1 MIIKFTDGT
10 EYDDELLIMNQEE
23 LLRCRRNELVPENPQ
38 VLKRGIEGLLEY
50 RINRNKRHPDC
61 IYQGY
66 DEVEHKYFGK
76 SKTADYFELLYG
88 IDPFEI
94 GGSNTIFN
102 CWSFLSR
109 FIKGMSMEHW
119 TNEEYALANLD
130 EIFDGYERI
139 RRNLDKL
146 ADYHHSLANMMPA
159 PVGFNVSSLHDG
171 KGNFL
176 RDNDMPDIYYKRAEK
191 DFPQMYRWINDHMED
206 YSLQIFKEYESYCS
220 DGHANEPVSD
230 DPVEWVSFEYSV
242 DNAIAC
248 IEWRAMKVF
257 NSYCKRQDIK

>member
-1 MIIKFTDGT
+1 MIVVFQDGT
-10 EYDDELLIMNQEE
+10 KYDDEMLIMNKDELLI
-23 LLRCRRNELVPENPQ
+23 CRRNELVPENSP
-38 VLKRGIEGLLEY
+38 VLKSGIEGLLEY
-50 RINRNKRHPDC
+50 RINRNRRHPDC

-66 DEVEHKYFGK
+66 DEAEHKYFGK
-76 SKTADYFELLYG
+76 SKTAEYFELLYR

-94 GGSNTIFN
+94 GSSDTIFN

-109 FIKGMSMEHW
+109 FIKGMSRERC

-130 EIFDGYERI
+130 EIFDGYEGI
-139 RRNLDKL
+139 RRKLDKL
-146 ADYHHSLANMMPA
+146 ADYHHCLANLMPA
-159 PVGFNVSSLHDG
+159 PVGFNGSRSHDG
-171 KGNFL
+171 KGNYL

-191 DFPQMYRWINDHMED
+191 DFPQMYQWINDHMED
-206 YSLQIFKEYESYCS
+206 HSLQIFKEYESYCS
-220 DGHANEPVSD
+220 DGHANAPVSD
-230 DPVEWVSFEYSV
+230 DPVELVPFEYSV

>member
-1 MIIKFTDGT
+1 MKNMMKEYLGNDYTENHLKNFCLYWMKAAKGYGDEWRAGNDLDCLYFDGNLRADTLMSAWTPIKWVADFVNSESGIKF
-10 EYDDELLIMNQEE
+10 Y
-23 LLRCRRNELVPENPQ
+23 
-38 VLKRGIEGLLEY
+38 KR
-50 RINRNKRHPDC
+50 
-61 IYQGY
+61 
-66 DEVEHKYFGK
+66 
-76 SKTADYFELLYG
+76 
-88 IDPFEI
+88 
-94 GGSNTIFN
+94 
-102 CWSFLSR
+102 
-109 FIKGMSMEHW
+109 
-119 TNEEYALANLD
+119 NEEYALANLD
-130 EIFDGYERI
+130 EIFDGYEGI

-159 PVGFNVSSLHDG
+159 PVGLNGSRSHDG

-220 DGHANEPVSD
+220 DGHANAPVSD
-230 DPVEWVSFEYSV
+230 DPVELVPFEHSV

>member
-66 DEVEHKYFGK
+66 DEAEHKYFGK

-119 TNEEYALANLD
+119 TNEEYALLRETMNA
-130 EIFDGYERI
+130 
-139 RRNLDKL
+139 RNEALVTT
-146 ADYHHSLANMMPA
+146 ADASSYSINKRLVYLPMVIPVKIGMMM
-159 PVGFNVSSLHDG
+159 NVSFWTMYIMG
-171 KGNFL
+171 KLGNLLFY
-176 RDNDMPDIYYKRAEK
+176 I
-191 DFPQMYRWINDHMED
+191 II
-206 YSLQIFKEYESYCS
+206 S
-220 DGHANEPVSD
+220 
-230 DPVEWVSFEYSV
+230 
-242 DNAIAC
+242 
-248 IEWRAMKVF
+248 
-257 NSYCKRQDIK
+257 